1 MATVR
6 ADSFH
11 YVTVDTLT
19 LTRGR
24 HGETD
29 RLLLDDEKG
38 KMGAVRKA
46 LNRVSRKTYVRRR
59 SQPLHSGIK
68 EPMFLGLIR
77 SFFRIAAKKAAS
89 GSVLFCSFRIPK
101 SSYCKALKN
110 HLHGTASAHLPLL
123 WEGWSRVSRR
133 DPACTTQRD
142 PPATL
147 FLRLQ
152 EQKNP
157 TFAGRHMSLR
167 SRCNRGSAEGFA
179 TTVVSRTWTCLD
191 RKLECILRDFLSESR
206 CRRTTSFRMTRT
218 GGEGLI
224 PVESV
229 FHSGT

>member
-1 MATVR
+1 MFDGLDGVDDFISLVAFEDVISLVALDNYISLVALFDTSRSLVALDDFIPSRNVSPTDCLSTGSNESFLNATLTACFSPMQERDSHSCSIPRWNYVPCSSCWKSEWVATVR

-101 SSYCKALKN
+101 SSY
-110 HLHGTASAHLPLL
+110 
-123 WEGWSRVSRR
+123 
-133 DPACTTQRD
+133 
-142 PPATL
+142 
-147 FLRLQ
+147 
-152 EQKNP
+152 
-157 TFAGRHMSLR
+157 
-167 SRCNRGSAEGFA
+167 
-179 TTVVSRTWTCLD
+179 
-191 RKLECILRDFLSESR
+191 
-206 CRRTTSFRMTRT
+206 
-218 GGEGLI
+218 
-224 PVESV
+224 
-229 FHSGT
+229 